1 MADNET
7 TQAAKAAE
15 REAIQRRDR
24 TKFGLAKYSEL
35 NYVGWSDFDTEADR
49 NAAAAEYVNK
59 NPYGR
64 VQLFQPSP
72 EVPPTPIAAIHQYNP
87 ADGTTT
93 IINP

>member
-1 MADNET
+1 MQNQQD
-7 TQAAKAAE
+7 QANKAAE
-15 REAIQRRDR
+15 MQAIQRRDR

-35 NYVGWSDFDTEADR
+35 NYVDWADFDTEADR

-72 EVPPTPIAAIHQYNP
+72 VVEPTPVIAVNVYKP
-87 ADGTTT
+87 
-93 IINP
+93 